1 MKKIRKK
8 YLRAFMGITLSAILA
23 FGDGSLAFAAS
34 ENETRE
40 IVEEPEAANQENI
53 KEEPETVGQINPGEN
68 LEEQTET
75 IKQDSSKE
83 NLKTNLDEQPKI
95 AAPTD
100 LGENS
105 AEQIDA
111 DKSAISEAQP
121 KTQDLEKPNEQNIS
135 QEEQEAKEAVGTE
148 QNLDFYTYRVNDDSL
163 TAEITG
169 YDDSSSIEEPV
180 YIQVPDTLGKYKVT
194 AVAENAFFNLRRE
207 IKKITLPESI
217 ESINSNA
224 FGANVVSV
232 SINNS
237 HYKSEDSDMAV
248 YSTDGTELVF
258 FSARCA
264 GTFTFKKELRK
275 FPNFFLSTSGV
286 RTLVFEEGVTRLPD
300 GTGGY
305 MDCTNV
311 ENIVFPSTLAA
322 NQTYSS
328 YNDKAGT
335 DLNDASP
342 YFNLFVFGASAA
354 SEHNNQIYEFS
365 GESPYYVI
373 EDGVIYSKDKKR
385 LVAYSPGRKDAVY
398 KVPNSVEWIMAG
410 AFAGNTHLK
419 EIQLPESV
427 IRIDSQAFCGTI
439 NLEKLNI
446 PKSVRICSAISGVF
460 DYCAANVSINYNNI
474 FAKWLRKYEHDQ
486 KENLFDGKLIYT
498 DVHEIRYVPNKGKLK
513 NPKDKNITAVEG
525 EFYSF
530 PKVSRTGYILK
541 GWYTKETGGRKIGA
555 SEKVS
560 ATSPKTLYAQWQKG
574 YTITYKLNGGK
585 NNGKNPKTYTIT
597 SKTITLKKPTRKGFT
612 FKGWYKDSAK
622 KKKVTSIPKGSKGNK
637 TFYAKWTANQY
648 KIAFNG
654 NGGTGSMKK
663 ISCQYSKTYKLLANK
678 YKRKGYTFAG
688 WNVKK
693 NGTGKAYKNKE
704 KVKGLRAKN
713 GATIVLYAQWK
724 KKK

>member
-1 MKKIRKK
+1 MKKVRKK

-53 KEEPETVGQINPGEN
+53 KEEPETAGQINPGEN

-75 IKQDSSKE
+75 IKQDMPQE
-83 NLKTNLDEQPKI
+83 NPKANLEERPET
-95 AAPTD
+95 AEPTD

-121 KTQDLEKPNEQNIS
+121 ETQDLENPSEQNIS
-135 QEEQEAKEAVGTE
+135 QEEQAAGEAAGTK
-148 QNLDFYTYRVNDDSL
+148 QNQGPYIYRVNADSL

-169 YDDSSSIEEPV
+169 YNNRDSIEEPV
-180 YIQVPDTLGKYKVT
+180 YIQVPATLDGYKVT
-194 AVAENAFFNLRRE
+194 RVAENAFDLVGE
-207 IKKITLPESI
+207 IKKITLPESV
-217 ESINSNA
+217 EYINPNA
-224 FGANVVSV
+224 FSSSVISV

-237 HYKSEDSDMAV
+237 HYRSEDSDMSV

-258 FSARCA
+258 FSSRCA
-264 GTFTFKKELRK
+264 GTFTFGKELK
-275 FPNFFLSTSGV
+275 IFPDYFLSYSGV
-286 RTLVFEEGVTRLPD
+286 SRLVFEEGVTRLPD
-300 GTGGY
+300 GTGGC
-305 MDCTNV
+305 MDWTRV
-311 ENIVFPSTLAA
+311 DNIVFPSTLAA
-322 NQTYSS
+322 NQTHSF

-335 DLNDASP
+335 DLNDASS

-365 GESPYYVI
+365 GENPYYLI

-385 LVAYSPGRKDAVY
+385 LVAYSPGKKDAVY

-410 AFAGNTHLK
+410 AFVGNTHLK

-427 IRIDSQAFCGTI
+427 VRIDNQAFCGTI

-446 PKSVRICSAISGVF
+446 PKNVRICSAISGVF

-486 KENLFDGKLIYT
+486 EENLFAGKLIYT

-513 NPKDKNITAVEG
+513 DPKDKNITAIEG
-525 EFYSF
+525 ELYSF

-585 NNGKNPKTYTIT
+585 NNDKNPKTYTTT
-597 SKTITLKKPTRKGFT
+597 SKTITLKKPTKKGFT

-637 TFYAKWTANQY
+637 TFYAKWAVNQY